1 VIPPTDQANGG
12 IGALP
17 IPSARRRPRRVLAVV
32 TLLVS
37 LIGTTFAL
45 YQLLGSSSSEE
56 VVLDVTPATL
66 DSEQMEAIVRS
77 TVPAVSSV
85 SSVSS
90 VATPATLPLSPLAG
104 NLPKPF
110 SALPAAISNAPV
122 PVGLRID
129 SINLDNNNVIPV
141 GVADKGELAVP
152 EVDEIGWYSL
162 GQRPGETGATVLAS
176 HVSWK
181 KQSGLFA
188 RLGKIEPGEEIF
200 VTLSDGSERRYLAW
214 ERAMFD
220 KTSLPYDRIWTREGN
235 EVLVLITCGGEFNPE
250 IRRYRQNIVIFAV
263 PVPT

>member
-17 IPSARRRPRRVLAVV
+17 IPPARPRPRRVLAVV

-37 LIGTTFAL
+37 LIGTAL
-45 YQLLGSSSSEE
+45 AVHQLLGSSSSEE
-56 VVLDVTPATL
+56 VVLDVTRATL

-77 TVPAVSSV
+77 TVPAA
-85 SSVSS
+85 SS
-90 VATPATLPLSPLAG
+90 VATPATLPLSPLAS

-110 SALPAAISNAPV
+110 SALPAPISNAPV

-141 GVADKGELAVP
+141 GVDDKGELAVP